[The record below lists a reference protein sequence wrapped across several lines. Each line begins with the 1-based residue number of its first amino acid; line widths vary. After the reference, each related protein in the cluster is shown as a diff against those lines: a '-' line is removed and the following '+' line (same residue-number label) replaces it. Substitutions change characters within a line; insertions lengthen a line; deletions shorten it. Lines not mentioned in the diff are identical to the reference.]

1 MQNRTRNR
9 QLNLKFTDDEFE
21 YIKTKKELTQ
31 AQNYTDFIMS
41 LVSHSNIYNVDTT
54 PLIETA
60 NEINKIGV
68 NVNQIAKVINTT
80 GNVYENEIRDLQ
92 NKIKRLEKIMADAYS
107 CFIKAK
113 NGEL

>member
-1 MQNRTRNR
+1 
-9 QLNLKFTDDEFE
+9 
-21 YIKTKKELTQ
+21 
-31 AQNYTDFIMS
+31 MS

-60 NEINKIGV
+60 KEINKIGV

>member
-1 MQNRTRNR
+1 MFHIQ
-9 QLNLKFTDDEFE
+9 
-21 YIKTKKELTQ
+21 I
-31 AQNYTDFIMS
+31 FI
-41 LVSHSNIYNVDTT
+41 NVDTT

-60 NEINKIGV
+60 KEINKIGV
-68 NVNQIAKVINTT
+68 NINQIAKVINTT

>member
-1 MQNRTRNR
+1 
-9 QLNLKFTDDEFE
+9 
-21 YIKTKKELTQ
+21 
-31 AQNYTDFIMS
+31 MS

-60 NEINKIGV
+60 NKINKIGV

-80 GNVYENEIRDLQ
+80 GNVYENEIRGLQ